1 MWKQIHSELIFDVG
15 DTSKEVEVEVL
26 YDNDR
31 EIRESFM
38 LIMDPDENFFASLD
52 VWDNSCCVSLY
63 KNITTSI
70 NYNCHVLSDY

>member
-1 MWKQIHSELIFDVG
+1 MKANTYNSELIFDIG
-15 DTSKEVEVEVL
+15 DMSKEMEIEVL

-52 VWDNSCCVSLY
+52 V
-63 KNITTSI
+63 
-70 NYNCHVLSDY
+70 